1 MQAAPTAAT
10 AKEED
15 VMGDFS
21 TRTTESGVV
30 VVQPTGR
37 LNMVAAPTL
46 RKQLNEIVDG
56 GVSKIVVDLS
66 ATEFID
72 SSGLGALI
80 AALKIARKAGGDL
93 RIAAPTQQV
102 CTVLELSNLDRV
114 LRSYA
119 SADSAFDE

>member
-1 MQAAPTAAT
+1 MS
-10 AKEED
+10 
-15 VMGDFS
+15 DFS
-21 TRTTESGVV
+21 TRTTGSGVV

-37 LNMVAAPTL
+37 LNMVAAPAL
-46 RKQLNEIVDG
+46 RKQLNDIVDG
-56 GVSKIVVDLS
+56 GESRIVVDLS

-80 AALKIARKAGGDL
+80 AGLKIARNAGGDL

-114 LRSYA
+114 LRSFP

>member
-1 MQAAPTAAT
+1 
-10 AKEED
+10 
-15 VMGDFS
+15 MGDFAA
-21 TRTTESGVV
+21 RTTESGVAV
-30 VVQPTGR
+30 VKPTGR

-46 RKQLNEIVDG
+46 RKQLNDIVEG
-56 GVSKIVVDLS
+56 GRSRIVVDLS

-93 RIAAPTQQV
+93 RIAAPSRQV

-114 LRSYA
+114 LRSYETA
-119 SADSAFDE
+119 ESAFDD